1 MTVYFRNPEMIA
13 NTQRRLM
20 RKMMENAANTE
31 RSLKFPMEMRSTQD
45 EFVLTALL
53 PGLSDEQISMQFND
67 GILSIEGE
75 YPERSDETDTVHFSE
90 LPFGKFRRAVQ
101 INDPV
106 MSDKIEASMKDGVLT
121 VRLPKAEEAKPK
133 TIKINV
139 K

>member
-1 MTVYFRNPEMIA
+1 MTVYFRNPDMIA

-20 RKMMENAANTE
+20 RRMMENAVNTE
-31 RSLKFPMEMRSTQD
+31 RYLRFPMEMRSTQD

-53 PGLSDEQISMQFND
+53 PGLSDGQISMQFND

-75 YPERSDETDTVHFSE
+75 YPELSDENTEVHFSE
-90 LPFGKFRRAVQ
+90 LPVGKFKRAVQ

-106 MSDKIEASMKDGVLT
+106 LSEKIEASMKDGVLR

>member
-20 RKMMENAANTE
+20 RKMMENAVNTE
-31 RSLKFPMEMRSTQD
+31 HYLKFPMEMRSTQD

-67 GILSIEGE
+67 GLLTIEGE
-75 YPERSDETDTVHFSE
+75 YSELSGENSTVHFSK
-90 LPFGKFRRAVQ
+90 LPVGKFKRAVQ
-101 INDPV
+101 INEPV
-106 MSDKIEASMKDGVLT
+106 LSDKIEASMKDGVLT
-121 VRLPKAEEAKPK
+121 VRIPKAEEAKPK

>member
-31 RSLKFPMEMRSTQD
+31 RYLRFPMEMSSTQD

-75 YPERSDETDTVHFSE
+75 YPERSDETDSVHFSE
-90 LPFGKFRRAVQ
+90 LPVGKFRRAVQ

-106 MSDKIEASMKDGVLT
+106 LSDKIEASMKDGVLT

-133 TIKINV
+133 TIKITV